1 MSIKNIKND
10 NQIMSCHNNS
20 VPNTFVTD
28 ELRERHSAISS
39 QTVSLS
45 EKDNVTTTEDV
56 AGAKK
61 DWSDHEHHLKYDDPE
76 FGVNKP
82 SPTFDAKATE
92 VIDGGYGWLV
102 VLGTFMVQITS
113 FGIMQDHYDLTMFR
127 DSVPNSQFQLSFV
140 GTILEIC
147 VNLMGP
153 LAQIIASRFGSTTVL
168 ILGTLMS
175 TLGLELAG
183 FSYQIWHLYLTQGVL
198 FGAGASFLYVTAMSI
213 TPLWFDK
220 KRGLALGIASGGSGI
235 GGLFL
240 PFVITPLNSNLGA
253 AWTYRI
259 LGFICLGCNI
269 IACVFIREKKS
280 SKKPKGARS
289 LKSIFRLDVLQD
301 TNFLLWAFA
310 SVIGL
315 MGYFIPYFFLPAYA
329 TYLGLSATQGS
340 TLIAVMSAANFI
352 GRVLVGTIGDRIGR
366 LNANIIFTFGS
377 AFSNLFIWTFAHN
390 FGVLIAYSALFG
402 LFCGAY
408 FAMMTPITAAI
419 LTPEQYS
426 TGVSTLLLFNIISIF
441 GISISSAIE
450 TNSTAEPYF
459 AYKMFTGVVYLVS
472 AILLVLLKF
481 KMTKGFMT
489 KI

>member
-1 MSIKNIKND
+1 MLIENIKND
-10 NQIMSCHNNS
+10 ITSCHNDS

-28 ELRERHSAISS
+28 ELRERHSATSS

-56 AGAKK
+56 ASAKK
-61 DWSDHEHHLKYDDPE
+61 DWSGHEHHLKYDDPE
-76 FGVNKP
+76 FGADKP
-82 SPTFDAKATE
+82 SPTFDTEAT
-92 VIDGGYGWLV
+92 DGGYGWLV

-113 FGIMQDHYDLTMFR
+113 FGIMQDHYDMTMFR

-140 GTILEIC
+140 GTILEVC

-175 TLGLELAG
+175 VLGLELAG
-183 FSYQIWHLYLTQGVL
+183 FSSQ
-198 FGAGASFLYVTAMSI
+198 TAMSI
-213 TPLWFDK
+213 APLWFDK

-269 IACVFIREKKS
+269 IACITIREKKS
-280 SKKPKGARS
+280 SVKPKGART
-289 LKSIFRLDVLQD
+289 LKTIFRLDVLQD
-301 TNFLLWAFA
+301 TNFLLWCLA

-315 MGYFIPYFFLPAYA
+315 MGYFVPYFFLPAYA

-377 AFSNLFIWTFAHN
+377 AFSNLFIWTFAHS
-390 FGVLIAYSALFG
+390 FGVLVAYSVLFG

-419 LTPEQYS
+419 LTPDQYS
-426 TGVSTLLLFNIISIF
+426 TGVSTILLFNIISIF

-450 TNSTAEPYF
+450 TKSTAEPYF
-459 AYKMFTGVVYLVS
+459 VYKMFTGVVYLVS

-481 KMTKGFMT
+481 KMKKGFMT

>member
-1 MSIKNIKND
+1 MSIENIKND
-10 NQIMSCHNNS
+10 NRITSCHNNS
-20 VPNTFVTD
+20 VPNTIVTD
-28 ELRERHSAISS
+28 ELRERHSATSS

-45 EKDNVTTTEDV
+45 EKVNVTTTKDV
-56 AGAKK
+56 ACAKK

-76 FGVNKP
+76 FGADKP
-82 SPTFDAKATE
+82 SPTFDTEAT
-92 VIDGGYGWLV
+92 DGGYGWLV

-113 FGIMQDHYDLTMFR
+113 IMQDHYDLTMFR

-140 GTILEIC
+140 GTILEVF

-153 LAQIIASRFGSTTVL
+153 IAQIIASRFGSTTVL

-175 TLGLELAG
+175 VLGLELAG
-183 FSYQIWHLYLTQGVL
+183 FSYEIWHLYLTQGVL

-220 KRGLALGIASGGSGI
+220 NRGLALGIASGGSGI

-269 IACVFIREKKS
+269 IACITIREKKS
-280 SKKPKGARS
+280 SVKSKEART
-289 LKSIFRLDVLQD
+289 LKTIFRLDVLQD
-301 TNFLLWAFA
+301 TNFLLWCLA

-315 MGYFIPYFFLPAYA
+315 MGYFVPYFFLPGYA

-352 GRVLVGTIGDRIGR
+352 GRVLVGSIGDRIGR

-377 AFSNLFIWTFAHN
+377 AFSNLFIWTFAHS
-390 FGVLIAYSALFG
+390 FGVLVAYSVLFG

-419 LTPEQYS
+419 LTPDQYS

-441 GISISSAIE
+441 GITISSSIE
-450 TNSTAEPYF
+450 TKSTAEPYF
-459 AYKMFTGVVYLVS
+459 AYKMFTGVVYLTS

-481 KMTKGFMT
+481 KMAKGFMT